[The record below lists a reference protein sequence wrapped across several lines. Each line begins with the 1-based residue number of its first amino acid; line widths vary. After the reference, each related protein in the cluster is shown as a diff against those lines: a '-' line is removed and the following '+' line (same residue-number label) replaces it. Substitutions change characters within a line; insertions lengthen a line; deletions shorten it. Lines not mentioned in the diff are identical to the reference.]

1 MFTRRLTFCG
11 FSRAQIVEILKGSKC
26 TSVKIL
32 NAITMICVEEVAKV
46 DREKTLDDIVDHVR
60 QGRKDTNRKAV
71 ATAFL
76 QRGCPVQ
83 L

>member
-1 MFTRRLTFCG
+1 
-11 FSRAQIVEILKGSKC
+11 
-26 TSVKIL
+26 
-32 NAITMICVEEVAKV
+32 MICVEEVAKV
-46 DREKTLDDIVDHVR
+46 DREKTLVDIVYHVR